1 MGYDIWGYDYVA
13 LKSKMGYIEF
23 LFYNRKWDLMWLH
36 RHNLKR
42 DLLITECCLRSK
54 LKKQT

>member
-1 MGYDIWGYDYVA
+1 MGNVIWGYDYVA
-13 LKSKMGYIEF
+13 LKSKMGYIK
-23 LFYNRKWDLMWLH
+23 LHFYNRKWDLWLH